1 VRSLI
6 TSILRKARVAA
17 AVLAI
22 YLALAAPTSEKR

>member
-6 TSILRKARVAA
+6 TSILRKARSVA

-22 YLALAAPTSEKR
+22 YLALSAPDSPER